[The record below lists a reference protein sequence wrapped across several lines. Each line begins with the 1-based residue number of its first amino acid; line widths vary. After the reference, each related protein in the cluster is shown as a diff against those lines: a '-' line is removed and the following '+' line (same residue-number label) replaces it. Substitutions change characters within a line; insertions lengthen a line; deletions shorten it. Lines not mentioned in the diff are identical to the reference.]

1 MIIQILLW
9 VEQTDITSKGTSSL
23 TGFNNVLIFIY
34 TFINVFW
41 TTNLVETW
49 KAEERRLSQSYGV
62 TELGEFQEKRVKFE
76 GSFKRNF

>member
-1 MIIQILLW
+1 MKFLAIKAFPFLLLAMIIQILLW
-9 VEQTDITSKGTSSL
+9 VEQSDISTVGSSRL

-49 KAEERRLSQSYGV
+49 KA
-62 TELGEFQEKRVKFE
+62 
-76 GSFKRNF
+76 